1 MSNLNPKQQRFVQE
15 YLKDLNGTQAAIRAG
30 YSKKTARQ
38 IGQHLLTKVDIRAA
52 VQAGQKKAAERAEV
66 SVEYVITKL
75 RKLAEDAMS
84 DADRTNAIRSLELLG
99 KHVGAFTENLS
110 IRGNLSNLSDEEI
123 ERRIQEELA
132 ARGERLALLEHGRQ

>member
-52 VQAGQKKAAERAEV
+52 VQAGQKKSAERAEV

-75 RKLAEDAMS
+75 RKLAEDAMA
-84 DADRTNAIRSLELLG
+84 DDDRTNAIRSLELLG
-99 KHVGAFTENLS
+99 KHVGAFAENINL
-110 IRGNLSNLSDEEI
+110 RGNLTNLSDEEI
-123 ERRIQEELA
+123 ERRINEELA
-132 ARGERLALLEHGRQ
+132 ARA